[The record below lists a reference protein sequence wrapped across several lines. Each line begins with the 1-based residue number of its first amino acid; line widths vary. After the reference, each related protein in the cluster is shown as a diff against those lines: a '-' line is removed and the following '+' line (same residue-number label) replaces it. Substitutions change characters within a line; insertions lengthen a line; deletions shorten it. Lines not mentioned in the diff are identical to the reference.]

1 MKPRVLLINSPTIR
15 TRSVGADNYFP
26 MGLLYLAA
34 IIKKHKIDVKILDI
48 NNYFYTKD
56 MNDPILNEYIESI
69 FSKFLLDYKPDIVCI
84 GCTFS
89 GAFKS
94 LKMIAQKTKEIF
106 PKVPI
111 IIGGIH
117 PTIFAREILKKY
129 SFIDYVVIG
138 EGESTFL
145 ELIKYLT
152 GNSESLAFTDG
163 IAFRKKNEIKLIPKM
178 KFEDNL
184 DALPFIDYGLI
195 DINEY
200 KMDTSNWYSPKKL
213 KVGQPFSIISSRSC
227 PNRCTFC
234 SMRLVH
240 GPRIRFRSPEN
251 VLDEMESLYDNYNV
265 RYFQFMDDNITF
277 DRERILEI
285 CRGIKKRNMNIQF
298 DTPNGMAINR
308 LDKEIIS
315 AMVDAGMVCTSLGV
329 ESGSEYI
336 RNKIMKKGLSNEKI
350 YETVNECAK
359 HKHLFIKGFFIIG
372 MPEETHETL
381 QETYEMIKKLPF
393 DKISVNFIAPYPGTE
408 LFNCCI
414 ENNLLPNK
422 LEQYVDMEIFQDSDE
437 CPHFKPYNLTKDDLI
452 EFRQKCFDY
461 MKEKRA
467 ASHLPANYPLR
478 YNE

>member
-1 MKPRVLLINSPTIR
+1 MKPQIMLINSPTTR
-15 TRSVGADNYFP
+15 TRSVGTDNYFP
-26 MGLLYLAA
+26 MGLLYLAS
-34 IIKKHKIDVKILDI
+34 IIKKHKMDVKILDI
-48 NNYFYTKD
+48 NNYFYMKD
-56 MNDPILNEYIESI
+56 INEPILNEYMENV
-69 FSKFLLDYKPDIVCI
+69 FSKLLLDYKPDIVGI

-89 GAFKS
+89 GAFKN
-94 LKMIAQKTKEIF
+94 LKIIAQKTKEIF

-117 PTIFAREILKKY
+117 PTIFAKEILKKY
-129 SFIDYVVIG
+129 NFIDYVIIG
-138 EGESTFL
+138 EGENTFL

-152 GNSESLAFTDG
+152 GNSEPSVFTDG
-163 IAFRKKNEIKLIPKM
+163 IAFREKNEIKLIPKM

-184 DALPFIDYGLI
+184 DELPFIDYSLI

-200 KMDTSNWYSPKKL
+200 KMDTSSWYSPKKL

-240 GPRIRFRSPEN
+240 GPKFRFRSSEN
-251 VLDEMESLYDNYNV
+251 VLDEMESLYNNYNV

-277 DRERILEI
+277 DKNRILEI
-285 CRGIKKRNMNIQF
+285 CHGIKKRNMNIQF

-308 LDKEIIS
+308 LDKEIIQ
-315 AMVDAGMVCTSLGV
+315 AMFEAGMICTSLGI

-336 RNKIMKKGLSNEKI
+336 RNKIMKKGLNNEKI
-350 YETVNECAK
+350 YEIVNECAK
-359 HKHLFIKGFFIIG
+359 YKHLFIKGFFIIG

-393 DKISVNFIAPYPGTE
+393 DKISVNFVSPYPGTE

-414 ENNLLPNK
+414 ENNLLFYK
-422 LEQYVDMEIFQDSDE
+422 TEEYVDIEIFQDSDAS
-437 CPHFKPYNLTKDDLI
+437 PHFKPYNLTKDDLI
-452 EFRQKCFDY
+452 KFREKCFDY
-461 MKEKRA
+461 MREKRA
-467 ASHLPANYPLR
+467 ASHLPSNYPLR